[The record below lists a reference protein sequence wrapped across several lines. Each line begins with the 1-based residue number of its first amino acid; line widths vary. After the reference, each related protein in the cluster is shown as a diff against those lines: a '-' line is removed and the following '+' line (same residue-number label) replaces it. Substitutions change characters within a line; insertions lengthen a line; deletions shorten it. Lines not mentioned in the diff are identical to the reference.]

1 MSEMPSTLPEPDGP
15 SKSGRILAWP
25 ADLVAG
31 ARLRGAAET
40 AGMELR
46 LVRSADE
53 LERAA
58 RTESPRL
65 IVVDLEARGDPAA
78 AIARLKAEPG
88 TARIPLVAFAPHV
101 KEEAIA
107 AARAAGAERVLAR
120 GAFFRDLPRLLAG
133 E

>member
-1 MSEMPSTLPEPDGP
+1 MSEMPSHLHDPDEPIRSGP
-15 SKSGRILAWP
+15 IVAWP

-31 ARLRGAAET
+31 ARIRGAAQT

-46 LVRSADE
+46 LVRSAEE

-58 RTESPRL
+58 RTEAPRL
-65 IVVDLEARGDPAA
+65 IVVDLEAGGDPTA
-78 AIARLKAEPG
+78 AIARLKAEAG
-88 TARIPLVAFAPHV
+88 TARIPLIAFAPHV